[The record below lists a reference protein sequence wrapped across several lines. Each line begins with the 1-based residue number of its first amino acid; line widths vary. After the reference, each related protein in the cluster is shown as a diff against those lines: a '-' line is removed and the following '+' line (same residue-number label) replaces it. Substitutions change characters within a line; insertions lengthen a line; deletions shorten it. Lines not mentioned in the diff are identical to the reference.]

1 MNMNL
6 DANTM
11 NKVIETTKNF
21 SQVAA
26 NLTKPQKPQNP
37 PQKPDQM
44 NQPHTQT
51 VEVKVGEQTPA
62 TKPTIIKEKSETHV
76 HKVFPDSRELN
87 ERECAVRELELK
99 NEHEYK
105 MAELHFRMDLE
116 AQARKE
122 RKEREE
128 RAEKDR
134 ERRRERDRKFT
145 RNLCIGMGAVVVLA
159 AGAAIYDSYTSSRSS
174 GGRRLFVPAQEKVV
188 PAEGKVE

>member
-6 DANTM
+6 DSNTV

-26 NLTKPQKPQNP
+26 NLTKPQKPQ
-37 PQKPDQM
+37 QEKPRQEQM

-51 VEVKVGEQTPA
+51 VEVKVGEQNPSQ
-62 TKPTIIKEKSETHV
+62 KPMVIKEKSETHV
-76 HKVFPDSRELN
+76 HKVFPDNRELN
-87 ERECAVRELELK
+87 EKECAVRELELK

-105 MAELHFRMDLE
+105 MAELHFRMDME
-116 AQARKE
+116 EKARKE

-145 RNLCIGMGAVVVLA
+145 RNLCIGLGAMCVLA
-159 AGAAIYDSYTSSRSS
+159 AGAAIYDSYTSSRTS
-174 GGRRLFVPAQEKVV
+174 GGRRLFIPASEKVV
-188 PAEGKVE
+188 PAEGKIE